1 MMDGVREHLASLVEE
16 FRSHAGETAV
26 VAHRGNRRYATTYGE
41 LAGIAG
47 RFAAELERRGIAAGE
62 RVVLW
67 GENSAEWIGVFF
79 GCLLRGV
86 IAVPLDATGSSE
98 FAGRVVKDVAPKL
111 IVGDA
116 RLLETLGQQGTGNRE
131 QGTEKTES
139 SQSPD
144 CLPLMGIAAHLPA
157 EPLFAVSDAVNQQTP
172 FQIVFTS
179 GTTAEPRGIVHT
191 HRNVL
196 VSLQSIEN
204 EMAKYRRY
212 ERVFHPLRFLHS
224 IPLSHVFGQ
233 FMGLWCPALLAAE
246 VHFAEQLEPARMTE
260 LIRRERISVLVAVPR
275 VLHLLRSHLAGRF
288 PTLAAQI
295 DASAGLSIWKRW
307 WVFRGVHSAL
317 GWKFWAV
324 ISGGATLPAEL
335 ETFWNRLGF
344 ALIQGYGMTETAALV
359 TLNHPFHIAPGTI
372 GKALPGREVR
382 ISGEGEIMVRGEML
396 SGATWS
402 AGRMHAREGE
412 WLATGDLA
420 EKNAAGELRFLGRKG
435 DVIVTGAGMNIHPAD
450 LEAALAAQAGVRGAV
465 VVACEMAGGAEP
477 VAVVLFFGGEEE
489 LQRAVAEANRALAE
503 VQQIRRVLRW
513 PEMDFSYTST
523 GKLRRRQ
530 VAQWACATIAG
541 RQSAAGSA
549 AADRDELLELIA
561 EVTGEAIAVDERRDS
576 SAVSQ
581 MRLSEDLHLDSL
593 GRVQLQSALEQHF
606 GVELEDDAVANLED
620 VAELRALVEGTLLR
634 SPFSVDRALPTD
646 NRQRTTVNEERTVES
661 ERPATSEHS
670 YPRWPWSWPMQMGRV
685 GFLELVMRPVVWLLG
700 APRVVCEVAELPDAP
715 VLVIANHVTAY
726 DGALVLYALP
736 AKLRRRVAA
745 AMSGEM
751 LTDMRHARNQ
761 PNAVANFFGPVTY
774 WLLTALF
781 NVFPLPRARGFRR
794 SFAHAGEAM
803 DRGYSVLIFP
813 EGTRSRDGRLH
824 AFRPGIGL
832 LAAESR
838 VPIVPVALIGLGE
851 IRASGAR
858 WFRSGK
864 IEVRIGRTIPAAE
877 EETDPARL
885 TATLEEAVRW
895 LNSSPV

>member
-1 MMDGVREHLASLVEE
+1 MDGVREHLASLVEE

-307 WVFRGVHSAL
+307 WVFRG
-317 GWKFWAV
+317 
-324 ISGGATLPAEL
+324 GAQRAGL
-335 ETFWNRLGF
+335 E
-344 ALIQGYGMTETAALV
+344 V
-359 TLNHPFHIAPGTI
+359 
-372 GKALPGREVR
+372 
-382 ISGEGEIMVRGEML
+382 
-396 SGATWS
+396 
-402 AGRMHAREGE
+402 
-412 WLATGDLA
+412 
-420 EKNAAGELRFLGRKG
+420 LGRHLG
-435 DVIVTGAGMNIHPAD
+435 RRD
-450 LEAALAAQAGVRGAV
+450 
-465 VVACEMAGGAEP
+465 VAC
-477 VAVVLFFGGEEE
+477 
-489 LQRAVAEANRALAE
+489 RA
-503 VQQIRRVLRW
+503 
-513 PEMDFSYTST
+513 
-523 GKLRRRQ
+523 
-530 VAQWACATIAG
+530 
-541 RQSAAGSA
+541 
-549 AADRDELLELIA
+549 
-561 EVTGEAIAVDERRDS
+561 
-576 SAVSQ
+576 
-581 MRLSEDLHLDSL
+581 
-593 GRVQLQSALEQHF
+593 
-606 GVELEDDAVANLED
+606 
-620 VAELRALVEGTLLR
+620 
-634 SPFSVDRALPTD
+634 
-646 NRQRTTVNEERTVES
+646 
-661 ERPATSEHS
+661 
-670 YPRWPWSWPMQMGRV
+670 
-685 GFLELVMRPVVWLLG
+685 
-700 APRVVCEVAELPDAP
+700 
-715 VLVIANHVTAY
+715 
-726 DGALVLYALP
+726 
-736 AKLRRRVAA
+736 
-745 AMSGEM
+745 
-751 LTDMRHARNQ
+751 
-761 PNAVANFFGPVTY
+761 
-774 WLLTALF
+774 
-781 NVFPLPRARGFRR
+781 
-794 SFAHAGEAM
+794 
-803 DRGYSVLIFP
+803 
-813 EGTRSRDGRLH
+813 
-824 AFRPGIGL
+824 
-832 LAAESR
+832 
-838 VPIVPVALIGLGE
+838 
-851 IRASGAR
+851 
-858 WFRSGK
+858 
-864 IEVRIGRTIPAAE
+864 
-877 EETDPARL
+877 
-885 TATLEEAVRW
+885 
-895 LNSSPV
+895 